1 MFTQILSPLSAAPN
15 LALARAYIRRT
26 PLARL
31 GIVYQIQPQY
41 CPPSACSA
49 PAGCCGAPQPPQN
62 NAIAYSELLN
72 KSWAHAQLQL
82 TRTLGQELYLDSI
95 LMGGINGE
103 PLDVTIDCATQ
114 CEIASHMPGGLLDVC
129 A

>member
-1 MFTQILSPLSAAPN
+1 MFTRILSPLSAEPN
-15 LALARAYIRRT
+15 LALARAYVRRT

-31 GIVYQIQPQY
+31 SIVYQIQPQY
-41 CPPSACSA
+41 NGAVAGSA
-49 PAGCCGAPQPPQN
+49 PRLPQN

-82 TRTLGQELYLDSI
+82 SRNLGQELYMDSI
-95 LMGGINGE
+95 IMGGIDGE
-103 PLDVTIDCATQ
+103 TLPVTLDPSVQA
-114 CEIASHMPGGLLDVC
+114 EIASHMPGGLLDVN